1 MINKKGKI
9 VMATTYFSSD
19 LHFNHDRAFIYEN
32 RGFKTVEEMNETI
45 ISHFNER
52 VQEND
57 TLFLLGDIMLGSDYE
72 AGAALINR
80 LNCKNIKI
88 IRGNHDTNKR
98 IEIYQTLCPNVEF
111 LGWADVIRLNKRN
124 YYLSHY
130 PTLVNNFDETQPFN
144 LYGHT
149 HQKTSFYQDMPMNY
163 HVGVDSHNCY
173 PVSIEEIEQDIA
185 NKIEEGKK
193 FL

>member
-1 MINKKGKI
+1 
-9 VMATTYFSSD
+9 MATTYFSSD

-45 ISHFNER
+45 ISRFNER

-98 IEIYQTLCPNVEF
+98 IETYQTLCPNIEF